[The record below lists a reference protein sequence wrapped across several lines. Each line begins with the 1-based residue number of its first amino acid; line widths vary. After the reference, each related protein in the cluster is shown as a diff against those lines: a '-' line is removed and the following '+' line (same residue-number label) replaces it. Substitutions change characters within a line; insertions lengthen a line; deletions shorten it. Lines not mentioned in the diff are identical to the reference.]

1 MAIPS
6 IISSDRRKALWNI
19 ALLVLTAIFAWA
31 VRSMEEVAASS
42 DRWNKLIFPNLG
54 TFSTPGFVFITGIL
68 PGLPFAF
75 VAWRSL
81 RTARSLRAPYRIG
94 IACLIVVLGIVSFRD
109 IAWTLWFGL
118 TVLQSGGKF

>member
-1 MAIPS
+1 MTLP
-6 IISSDRRKALWNI
+6 SDRKKALWNI
-19 ALLVLTAIFAWA
+19 SLLVLAAVFAWV
-31 VRSMEEVAASS
+31 VRSVEEVAASS

-54 TFSTPGFVFITGIL
+54 SLSTPGFVFITGIL

-75 VAWRSL
+75 VAWRSF
-81 RTARSLRAPYRIG
+81 RTARSFGAPYRIG

-118 TVLQSGGKF
+118 TVFHSGGEF